1 MKGEYVNPNEYII
14 MTNIIKY
21 DTLNSLTIGTKTLKK
36 IIFNV
41 ISKIYHSDYFFT
53 IKSIDKNE
61 TTFSLEIGDKYRK
74 KEYDGYYT
82 YIVDVSKKDIN
93 EYSEIQN
100 LLHYSYNY
108 ISLEFEEKFISIEK
122 NSYKQAIEK
131 FSISLIRPYAFW
143 IIFLEYKNK

>member
-1 MKGEYVNPNEYII
+1 MS
-14 MTNIIKY
+14 NIIKY
-21 DTLNSLTIGTKTLKK
+21 DTLNNEDYISLIIETKKLKK

-41 ISKIYHSDYFFT
+41 ISKIYHSNYFFT
-53 IKSIDKNE
+53 IKRINKNE

-74 KEYDGYYT
+74 KEFDGYYT
-82 YIVDVSKKDIN
+82 YIVDVSKKDLN
-93 EYSEIQN
+93 EYIEIQN

-131 FSISLIRPYAFW
+131 FCISLIRPYAFW